1 MKRTLVVAR
10 REYLERIRAKS
21 FWIGTLLGPALIF
34 GITVGP
40 AYLMKSQKG
49 KNVRLAVLDASGD
62 LREAV
67 ESVLMQPRNDDTRP
81 HYLLQSAGEGDLETR
96 RGRLRAAILAGT
108 LDGYL
113 YLAPNALETSTAEY
127 FAKNVSDITLVSHL
141 QSAVHEALIAV
152 RFAKDGFDPGRA
164 KSLTRKLDLK
174 PIRVS
179 ATGEREDRAV
189 GLLFS
194 SLLLVMLYTTVLMW
208 GQVVMSGVIEE
219 KTNRVVEVM
228 ASTIPATTLFLGKL
242 AGVGAAGLTQ
252 FLVWVL
258 SMAVVGAWSGA
269 ASMTG
274 GTPLPEIT
282 PLLLGSFV
290 LFFLLGYFLY
300 ASLYAA
306 VGAAVNTIQEAQN
319 LLFPL
324 IMPLIGALVCFPIVL
339 RNPEGTLAVVLS
351 LIPIFTPLIMFLRIS
366 VLTPPLWQIALSVV
380 LTGATIGAVVWLS
393 ARIYRVGILMY
404 GKRPTF
410 PEIVRW
416 VRHS

>member
-1 MKRTLVVAR
+1 MTRALVVAR
-10 REYLERIRAKS
+10 REYLERIRSRS
-21 FWIGTLLGPALIF
+21 FWIGTLLGPVLIF

-40 AYLMKSQKG
+40 ALFIARQRG
-49 KNVRLAVLDASGD
+49 KDVRLAVLDASGG

-67 ESVLMQPRNDDTRP
+67 EKVLAEPRLDPTAPRFLIQP
-81 HYLLQSAGEGDLETR
+81 AGEGDIETR
-96 RGRLRAAILAGT
+96 RDRLREAILQGT
-108 LDGYL
+108 LDGYV
-113 YLAPNALETSTAEY
+113 YLAPDALQSSTAEY
-127 FAKNVSDITLVSHL
+127 FAKSVSDLALMRRLERRVE
-141 QSAVHEALIAV
+141 EALIGV
-152 RFAKDGFDPGRA
+152 RLAKDGLDAARVQ
-164 KSLTRKLDLK
+164 SLTRKLDLK

-179 ATGEREDRAV
+179 ATGEREDRGV
-189 GLLFS
+189 GFVFS

-208 GQVVMSGVIEE
+208 GQVLMSGVIEE
-219 KTNRVVEVM
+219 KTNRVVEVV

-258 SMAVVGAWSGA
+258 SMAVVGAWSGG
-269 ASMTG
+269 ASVTG
-274 GTPLPEIT
+274 GAPLPEIT

-339 RNPEGTLAVVLS
+339 RNPDGTLAVVLS
-351 LIPIFTPLIMFLRIS
+351 LIPLFTPLIMFLRIS

-380 LTGATIGAVVWLS
+380 LTLATIGGVIWIS

-416 VRHS
+416 VRHT